1 MKTMKVLF
9 ASFMLLVSLC
19 CNAQGIKVYLKD
31 GTLLDYEITDIS
43 QVNVI
48 TLSDGTKGF
57 AVLDENG
64 NSVEYPLSILQ
75 GFRCED
81 NTGFYYGHKVVD
93 LGLPSGTLWAEY
105 NIGASKPEQFGNYY
119 FWGAQS
125 DINTS
130 PWPYYHHTFNL
141 YEKYRTDR
149 TGLDKMD
156 MFIELLPEDDI
167 AHLKWGD
174 EWCMPTMGQKHE
186 LLANTTHTRETLNG
200 VEGWRFTSKI
210 NDNSIFFPAA
220 GVYQQGAYYRIGEQT
235 CIWTS
240 TVVRSD
246 NNYAYVMCDRINDTA
261 LDGAGFDLDWMSSSF
276 NLNMVRNRAMPVRA
290 VMGHAIDKL
299 PYLVSASPNDVEKIS
314 PVSAQMLSFVHPK
327 GASDVK
333 SGVCYSLTQAEP
345 TMENSDFVYGA
356 IIGEKCFSDIK
367 KLTPN
372 KEYFVRYFVTV
383 NGTTTYSLPSTFTTT
398 DIADMVTTGNIVS
411 STTTSAVVR
420 SGFNLTTALYDNVEK
435 WVCYSTASD
444 PTINDTKAEANGKSA
459 SCTASLTGLIAGTTY
474 HYRACIKI
482 DGQVFYGE
490 DKTFV
495 AEEFGTPDY
504 VDLGLPS
511 GLKWATMNLG
521 ATAPEEIGDYYA
533 WAETTPRT
541 EFTYANYLYQNGTYA
556 NDHMQNYNGTDRLRN
571 LKPEHDAA
579 TVNLGAGWR
588 MPTSDEAQELIENST
603 IEYTI
608 LNGIECNK
616 VTGPNGNCIYIPYA
630 GYKYYDTDSSGSLTK
645 RAYIWTSSLRFQYY
659 NSSNHNYELA
669 LTANFDPV
677 SSSDKRIIQYRGYGL
692 NIRAVHE

>member
-1 MKTMKVLF
+1 MKTMKMLF
-9 ASFMLLVSLC
+9 ASLMMLVSLC
-19 CNAQGIKVYLKD
+19 SNAQGIKVYLKD

-57 AVLDENG
+57 AVLDEHG

-81 NTGFYYGHKVVD
+81 NSGFYYGHKVVD

-119 FWGAQS
+119 YWGAKS
-125 DINTS
+125 EILTS
-130 PWPYYHHTFNL
+130 TWPYYHYTFNL
-141 YEKYRTDR
+141 YEKYRTNR
-149 TGLDKMD
+149 FGLDNMD
-156 MFIELLPEDDI
+156 MLMELLPEDDI

-186 LLANTTHTRETLNG
+186 LLANTTHTQETLNG
-200 VEGWRFTSKI
+200 VAGWRFTSKI

-220 GVYQQGAYYRIGEQT
+220 GMYQQGTYYRVGEQT
-235 CIWTS
+235 CVWTS
-240 TVVRSD
+240 TLMDSD
-246 NNYAYVMCDRINDTA
+246 NNYAYVMCDRINDTL

-276 NLNMVRNRAMPVRA
+276 NLNMARNSAMPVRA
-290 VMGHAIDKL
+290 VMGRAIDKL
-299 PYLVSASPNDVEKIS
+299 PNLVSASPNDVVKMS
-314 PVSAQMLSFVHPK
+314 PVSVQMISFVHPK

-333 SGVCYSLTQAEP
+333 SGACYSLTQTEP
-345 TMENSDFVYGA
+345 TMENSDFVYGT
-356 IIGEKCFSDIK
+356 IDGEKCFSDIK
-367 KLTPN
+367 KLKPN
-372 KEYFVRYFVTV
+372 TDYIIRYFVTID
-383 NGTTTYSLPSTFTTT
+383 GTTTYSLPSTFTTSA
-398 DIADMVTTGNIVS
+398 ISDMVTTGNVVS
-411 STTTSAVVR
+411 STPTSAVVR

-435 WVCYSTASD
+435 WVCYGTTAN
-444 PTINDTKAEANGKSA
+444 PTIADTKAEAYGKNA
-459 SCTASLTGLIAGTTY
+459 SCTATLTGLTAGATY
-474 HYRACIKI
+474 HYRACINI

-495 AEEFGTPDY
+495 AEDFGTPEY

-511 GLKWATMNLG
+511 GLLWGTMNLG

-541 EFTYANYLYQNGTYA
+541 EFNFSDYQYRNNDYA
-556 NDHMQNYNGTDRLRN
+556 NDYMQNYNGTDRLMR
-571 LKPEHDAA
+571 LEPQHDAA
-579 TVNLGAGWR
+579 TVNLGPAWR
-588 MPTSDEAQELIENST
+588 MPTSDEAMELIEHCT
-603 IEYTI
+603 IEYAS

-616 VTGPNGNCIYIPYA
+616 ITGPNGNCIYIPYA
-630 GYKYYDTDSSGSLTK
+630 GYRYYDTDCSGPLTK

-659 NSSNHNYELA
+659 NSSNHNYSLA

-692 NIRAVHE
+692 NIRPVRK